1 MLTDKK
7 NLDYTFQRDNC
18 MDLKYSCNM
27 EFRTNESGYG

>member
-7 NLDYTFQRDNC
+7 NLAYAFKRDNC

-27 EFRTNESGYG
+27 EFWTDESRYG